1 MSKIKHL
8 FLLMLLS
15 LCSIASYAYD
25 FEVDG
30 LYYNLISASEK
41 TCELV
46 GGKEGLTT
54 VKIPA
59 NVTTRG
65 MTLSVISI
73 KANVFEN
80 RTTITQLEI
89 KAPVVLKESIFAGC
103 TNLSDV
109 ILVNGVKSIEN
120 KAFYN
125 CPIDSLFVPNTVSY
139 IGANSINL
147 VKTLY
152 IEDGD
157 TELNCGGAAVSMTKL
172 YLGRNLTTGTSWYY
186 NGQDISKEFVYEV
199 FHKTSICSTN
209 LEEISIGPLVSKLG
223 ESIFD
228 GCNKLTS
235 IYIPKNIA
243 EIGINAFRYC
253 RKLTDFVIEDSDVPL
268 KLGMSYDEKVI
279 RFSEGGQ
286 IFHTNSHGPLGYS
299 PLEKVYYGRNID
311 YIRKSSIEATL
322 YPPNTF
328 WMNQPHITLECQAT
342 DPSVFSHKTIKEFR
356 YGPKI
361 NALCDYMFYGQ
372 TNSSVPQ
379 IPTTIRTI
387 GDYCF
392 SKSAISQLEI
402 NSNNMIIGEYAFS
415 ECKSLSKVSLR
426 GVKTLG
432 KECFSNCIGLKNV
445 ELGNDI
451 ESIGINVFSDCP
463 SLHRADLRSLR
474 TLPEGTFAK
483 CYSLNWIL
491 LGENFS
497 NIRAG
502 ALSDCK
508 ALYTIGLKTQTPPTF
523 SNSSEL
529 AAINKFDA
537 TIYIPNG
544 TTSAY
549 NQASVW
555 KDFLFKEEK
564 PIPEFVFTLPK
575 PDESSFTQMTVRGD
589 LTGETI
595 KKINTSTLTKLNLK
609 DAVFALSKQA
619 YYSSGER
626 IVTNLD
632 DVDVVRKAPYYSYN
646 YYTAPYNA
654 TDIQREYSSGGK
666 VINIIYNY
674 YCSDL
679 SKAYL
684 NSSIEE
690 LYLPSCLTEL
700 GKNAIQ
706 GSKLKH
712 LYVYSTI
719 PPKASTESFG
729 GTSVYSCILHVPEGS
744 GEAYKSADGWRN
756 FSNILETA
764 EDNYIEVQPSSEM
777 PMVKLAH
784 NDELAKYQWYKYVEK
799 TGKIVDITSLLSTND
814 GWETD
819 GEKWISNK
827 HDPNSAAKLEIEH
840 TFNVDDELSFDWVVS
855 SEETFDQLQCYLDDE
870 LLFVASGEH
879 QGCFKKKFEKAVS
892 GKLSFIYIKDNIID
906 EANDNAEIS
915 NVLITSSN
923 DQIVQTIQEISGET
937 SNALNSGAVNTGDKI
952 YCIVT
957 LSTGKQL
964 KSNEF
969 VLEYVNFIKTQPTPE
984 NLSVELDTPEE
995 GATYKWYQ
1003 EIETKSDS
1011 KIIVPTSS
1019 EPYKWAESNGVWT
1032 SGNNNVGSSSSIMT
1046 ATIDVETGDVLSF
1059 DWNVSSES
1067 GYDYFYCTINGT
1079 QVLKKSGTD
1088 NGTYTKEFTTA
1099 SKVTIEYKY
1108 TKDSGTNSGADCA
1121 TVSNIKL
1128 TRPSG
1133 FSNVVE
1139 SEITGANTS
1148 ILDEMLIEGD
1158 ATVWCV
1164 VTLPNGRI
1172 LVSDKVQYMYNYAL
1186 HFKRMH
1192 SDILSKTTS
1201 TVTISDLDAVEKAL
1215 SDYADLPEDAQM
1227 KLLEEKALLDALK
1240 VEIVALSFKETHSD
1254 ILSKTPATVSI
1265 SDLEAVENALRDY
1278 MNLPETVKM
1287 RLQEE
1292 KNLLDILKAKIDEL
1306 TTPSDKYSLILEKKD
1321 GSSEKYILSDRPEIS
1336 FSNGKVVVSSVT
1348 VQTDCPLDDFE
1359 RFYFEE
1365 NVADGISVNTVP
1377 SFVFKYNDNMVRISG
1392 AEKAE
1397 VYSADGMKLMEQGA
1411 TNGEIRMNISRFV
1424 PGLYII
1430 KTDKKSIKI
1439 RK

>member
-1 MSKIKHL
+1 
-8 FLLMLLS
+8 MLLS
-15 LCSIASYAYD
+15 FCNMASYAYD

-30 LYYNLISASEK
+30 LYYNLVSASEN

-46 GGKEGLTT
+46 GYKGNPTSVT
-54 VKIPA
+54 IPL
-59 NVTTRG
+59 NVNTRG
-65 MTLSVISI
+65 ISLSVIG
-73 KANVFEN
+73 
-80 RTTITQLEI
+80 
-89 KAPVVLKESIFAGC
+89 LKEESFLSCNTLKELIVLAPIDIPVSAFEGC
-103 TNLSDV
+103 SSLTDV
-109 ILVNGVKSIEN
+109 ILSNGVKTISN

-125 CPIDSLFVPNTVSY
+125 CPIDSLYIPNTISR
-139 IGANSINL
+139 IGEESVNL
-147 VKTLY
+147 VKTIYIEDGKTTLDCGGNAKSLRKIY
-152 IEDGD
+152 IGRNMETGSWYYEKNKRLETFKNTSLCSNTPIESVEIGPLVTKISKSQFQSCYLLKHISIPRNVNIVESNAFKKSSLNAIDIEDGD
-157 TELNCGGAAVSMTKL
+157 TPLKL
-172 YLGRNLTTGTSWYY
+172 EISYEDIIQTWSSTIVLSWNKETTGKGPFDNVPLQSVYIGRNILYAPYSFSYLTPGGWCNYVDTSPVE
-186 NGQDISKEFVYEV
+186 GV
-199 FHKTSICSTN
+199 FSLKIIMEDYSLFSHNSLENVTFGPKVTTLCNYMFENQKNASVLHVPNSIT
-209 LEEISIGPLVSKLG
+209 
-223 ESIFD
+223 
-228 GCNKLTS
+228 
-235 IYIPKNIA
+235 
-243 EIGINAFRYC
+243 
-253 RKLTDFVIEDSDVPL
+253 VIEDHC
-268 KLGMSYDEKVI
+268 
-279 RFSEGGQ
+279 FEG
-286 IFHTNSHGPLGYS
+286 
-299 PLEKVYYGRNID
+299 
-311 YIRKSSIEATL
+311 
-322 YPPNTF
+322 
-328 WMNQPHITLECQAT
+328 
-342 DPSVFSHKTIKEFR
+342 
-356 YGPKI
+356 
-361 NALCDYMFYGQ
+361 
-372 TNSSVPQ
+372 
-379 IPTTIRTI
+379 
-387 GDYCF
+387 
-392 SKSAISQLEI
+392 SAISQLEI
-402 NSNNMIIGEYAFS
+402 NSNNVIIGENAFS
-415 ECKSLSKVSLR
+415 GCNLLSKISLR
-426 GVKTLG
+426 GVKSLG
-432 KECFSNCIGLKNV
+432 NDCFINCTGLKNV

-451 ESIGINVFSDCP
+451 ESIGRNSFRGCS
-463 SLHRADLRSLR
+463 SLHRADLGGLQ
-474 TLPEGTFAK
+474 TLPEGTFAE
-483 CYSLNWIL
+483 CYSFNWIL
-491 LGENFS
+491 MGENLS
-497 NIRAG
+497 NIEKG

-508 ALYTIGLKTQTPPTF
+508 NLYAIGLKTQTPPTF

-549 NQASVW
+549 DQASVW

-619 YYSSGER
+619 YYSLGER
-626 IVTNLD
+626 IVTHLD

-646 YYTAPYNA
+646 YYTAPYTA
-654 TDIQREYSSGGK
+654 TDIQKEYNSNGK

-684 NSSIEE
+684 NSAIEE
-690 LYLPSCLTEL
+690 LHLPSCLTEL

-756 FSNILETA
+756 FSNIIETA

-870 LLFVASGEH
+870 LLFVSSGEH

-969 VLEYVNFIKTQPTPE
+969 VLEYVNFIKTQPTLK

-1003 EIETKSDS
+1003 RIETKTDS
-1011 KIIVPTSS
+1011 KDIVPSS
-1019 EPYKWAESNGVWT
+1019 SGSYPWTESNGVWT
-1032 SGNNNVGSSSSIMT
+1032 SGNYNKSSSSSTMT
-1046 ATIDVETGDVLSF
+1046 ATIDVEAGDVLSF
-1059 DWNVSSES
+1059 DWNVSSEA

-1133 FSNVVE
+1133 FTNVVD

-1148 ILDEMLIEGD
+1148 TLDEMLIEGD

-1164 VTLPNGRI
+1164 VTLSNGRI
-1172 LVSDKVQYMYNYAL
+1172 LVSDKVQYKYNHAL
-1186 HFKRMH
+1186 HFKKTH
-1192 SDILSKTTS
+1192 SDILSKTTA
-1201 TVTISDLDAVEKAL
+1201 TITISDLDAVENAL
-1215 SDYADLPEDAQM
+1215 SDYANLPEDAQM

-1240 VEIVALSFKETHSD
+1240 VEIVALGFKETHSG
-1254 ILSKTPATVSI
+1254 ILSMTPTTVSI
-1265 SDLEAVENALRDY
+1265 SDFEAVENALRDY
-1278 MNLPETVKM
+1278 MNLPENVQM
-1287 RLQEE
+1287 RLQDE
-1292 KNLLDILKAKIDEL
+1292 KNILDTLKVKIYEL
-1306 TTPSDKYSLILEKKD
+1306 TTPSNIYSLILEKKD
-1321 GSSEKYILSDRPEIS
+1321 GSSEKYILSDRPEITFFNS
-1336 FSNGKVVVSSVT
+1336 TVVVSSIT
-1348 VQTDCPLDDFE
+1348 VQTDCPLDDFA

-1365 NVADGISVNTVP
+1365 NVADGISVNTAS
-1377 SFVFKYNDNMVRISG
+1377 SFVFKYNDNTVRISG

-1397 VYSADGMKLMEQGA
+1397 IYSADGMKLLEQYA
-1411 TNGEIRMNISRFV
+1411 TNGDIRMNISNLTQ
-1424 PGLYII
+1424 GLYVI
-1430 KTDKKSIKI
+1430 KTNKKSIKI